1 MEVQWKRRLGAIAV
15 IVLILTALV
24 VPAASA
30 GGTCPT
36 GGGCRAYYRVRVGDT
51 LTKIAYRYG
60 TTVAALQQCN
70 GIWNPDRIYAG
81 QTLCICGGYQ
91 PCPPP
96 KPQPK
101 PCPPPQPQPLPPCPY
116 PCQPG
121 GGPAPSGPWIASYFN
136 NTDLSGAPVLQQN
149 SLVRELQLGLRFT
162 GTSGV
167 RGQLLGALAAHP
179 ANRAGTYRVTTS
191 SDDGVR
197 VSIDNVLVIDDW
209 KVQPVTTTLA
219 GRDHHERQSPDHHRV
234 LRSGRGGRTPFLPC
248 EDRLRVHPRK
258 TRCRSFLG

>member
-1 MEVQWKRRLGAIAV
+1 MEVRWKRRLGAIAV

-60 TTVAALQQCN
+60 TSVAALQQCN

-81 QTLCICGGYQ
+81 QTLCICGGYK

-101 PCPPPQPQPLPPCPY
+101 PCPPPPPSRCRRARTRASRCSLCHRRRQGRGLPLTSTAPTCPGRPCCSRTSRSVNFNWGYGSPGPQVSPDNFSARY
-116 PCQPG
+116 QRTQQ
-121 GGPAPSGPWIASYFN
+121 IA
-136 NTDLSGAPVLQQN
+136 T
-149 SLVRELQLGLRFT
+149 
-162 GTSGV
+162 
-167 RGQLLGALAAHP
+167 
-179 ANRAGTYRVTTS
+179 GTYRVTTS

-197 VSIDNVLVIDDW
+197 VSIDNVLVIDNW
-209 KVQPVTTTLA
+209 NVQPVTTTSQDVIIMNGNHQITIEYFEQTELA
-219 GRDHHERQSPDHHRV
+219 QI
-234 LRSGRGGRTPFLPC
+234 
-248 EDRLRVHPRK
+248 
-258 TRCRSFLG
+258 SFSLVKLY

>member
-1 MEVQWKRRLGAIAV
+1 MEVRWKRRLGAIAV

-91 PCPPP
+91 AMPTA
-96 KPQPK
+96 QASAEAV
-101 PCPPPQPQPLPPCPY
+101 
-116 PCQPG
+116 
-121 GGPAPSGPWIASYFN
+121 PAAATSAAAAVPVPVPAGAACATASVRTVAVAWYCN

-149 SLVRELQLGLRFT
+149 VSSVNFNWGYGSPGPQVTVDNFSARYQRT
-162 GTSGV
+162 QQIAT
-167 RGQLLGALAAHP
+167 
-179 ANRAGTYRVTTS
+179 GTYRVTTS

-209 KVQPVTTTLA
+209 NEHPVNTTSQDVIIMNGNHQITIEYVEYSGLA
-219 GRDHHERQSPDHHRV
+219 EIHFSLV
-234 LRSGRGGRTPFLPC
+234 KLY
-248 EDRLRVHPRK
+248 
-258 TRCRSFLG
+258 

>member
-1 MEVQWKRRLGAIAV
+1 MEVRWKRRLGAIAV

-81 QTLCICGGYQ
+81 QTLCICGGYK

-101 PCPPPQPQPLPPCPY
+101 PCPPPRPQPLPPCPY
-116 PCQPG
+116 PCQPVH
-121 GGPAPSGPWIASYFN
+121 PVPPPPSGPWQAWYWN
-136 NTDLSGAPVLQQN
+136 NTDLSGDPVLQQN
-149 SLVRELQLGLRFT
+149 VASVNFNWGDGSPGPQVPVDNFSARYQRT
-162 GTSGV
+162 QQIAT
-167 RGQLLGALAAHP
+167 
-179 ANRAGTYRVTTS
+179 GTYRVTTS

-209 KVQPVTTTLA
+209 NEHPVNTTSQDVIIMNGNHQITIEYVEYSGLA
-219 GRDHHERQSPDHHRV
+219 EIHFSLV
-234 LRSGRGGRTPFLPC
+234 KLY
-248 EDRLRVHPRK
+248 
-258 TRCRSFLG
+258 

>member
-1 MEVQWKRRLGAIAV
+1 MKVRWMRRLGAIAV

-30 GGTCPT
+30 GGTCTT

-81 QTLCICGGYQ
+81 QTLCICGGYR

-96 KPQPK
+96 PPK
-101 PCPPPQPQPLPPCPY
+101 PCPPPPPKPLPPCPY
-116 PCQPG
+116 PCQPVH
-121 GGPAPSGPWIASYFN
+121 PVPPPPSGPWQAWYWN
-136 NTDLSGAPVLQQN
+136 NTELSGSPALQQN
-149 SLVRELQLGLRFT
+149 VSSVSFNWGY
-162 GTSGV
+162 GS
-167 RGQLLGALAAHP
+167 P
-179 ANRAGTYRVTTS
+179 APQVNVDNFSARYQRIQNFATGTYRVTTS

-197 VSIDNVLVIDDW
+197 VSIDNVLVIDNW
-209 KVQPVTTTLA
+209 YEHPVLTTSQDVIVTGGNHQITIEYVEYSGLA
-219 GRDHHERQSPDHHRV
+219 ELHFSLV
-234 LRSGRGGRTPFLPC
+234 KLY
-248 EDRLRVHPRK
+248 
-258 TRCRSFLG
+258 

>member
-1 MEVQWKRRLGAIAV
+1 MEVRWKRRLGAIAV

-30 GGTCPT
+30 GGTCTT

-60 TTVAALQQCN
+60 TSVAALQQCN

-81 QTLCICGGYQ
+81 QTLCICGGSR

-96 KPQPK
+96 PPK
-101 PCPPPQPQPLPPCPY
+101 PCPPPPPKPLPPCPY
-116 PCQPG
+116 PCQPVQ
-121 GGPAPSGPWIASYFN
+121 PVPPPPSGPWVASYFN
-136 NTDLSGAPVLQQN
+136 NTDLSGSPVLQQN
-149 SLVRELQLGLRFT
+149 VSSVNFNWGYGSPGPQVNVDNFSARFQRT
-162 GTSGV
+162 QQIAT
-167 RGQLLGALAAHP
+167 
-179 ANRAGTYRVTTS
+179 GTYRVTTS

-209 KVQPVTTTLA
+209 NVQPVTTTSQDVIIMNGNHQITIEYVEYSGLA
-219 GRDHHERQSPDHHRV
+219 EIHFSLV
-234 LRSGRGGRTPFLPC
+234 KLY
-248 EDRLRVHPRK
+248 
-258 TRCRSFLG
+258 